1 MGGVHVFRPA
11 RYPMTARFPQGT
23 VSPTAPCPRRRRWN
37 TRPSWFHARL
47 GTEGRTGTQ
56 GTPRRV
62 VLVEHCTQAIPAEC
76 CTQAIPA
83 DCCTQAIPATARVGH
98 LLVQPRCV
106 GESGVGGVLR
116 AEQPLGIGNRSA
128 AHKRANKRPTAKGD
142 GANEINKQTNKQP
155 TRRDQRSRTA
165 TASLCSARR
174 RIRIRRGGGQYFELR
189 Y

>member
-1 MGGVHVFRPA
+1 MGGVHLFRPA
-11 RYPMTARFPQGT
+11 RYPMTPRFPQGT
-23 VSPTAPCPRRRRWN
+23 VSPTAPSPRRRRWN

-62 VLVEHCTQAIPAEC
+62 VLVEYCTQARPAEC

-83 DCCTQAIPATARVGH
+83 KARVGH

-116 AEQPLGIGNRSA
+116 AEQQLVIGNRSA

-165 TASLCSARR
+165 SASSCSARR
-174 RIRIRRGGGQYFELR
+174 RIRMRRGGGQYFELR